1 MCGGPLGMGALR
13 ISASSQGRA
22 SGTREPPRAAPANTG
37 SLAPSYITW
46 VPMGQVGD
54 SPDTQ
59 PPNPQPPHTSAPHPS
74 RPRKRP
80 AQTLEADFGLLA
92 RNLQTSLEAG
102 PSKASWC
109 EDRKLGVGLAARRS
123 SPSHSV
129 VSSAPHPP
137 PGAVVPTADSAEA
150 GETLP
155 GGAHGPLVLQAVVHG
170 ELAGPG
176 SGAWPCQSPPD
187 PGPALH
193 RTVRCSQT

>member
-1 MCGGPLGMGALR
+1 MLSMPRVSCREVAGTEQLEDQAGGGYGHTGVSCTRKSVVERSGCCKGRWTCLGRGILEFGQRQSEPQWPWAAATTCGGPLGMGALR

-92 RNLQTSLEAG
+92 RNLQKS
-102 PSKASWC
+102 
-109 EDRKLGVGLAARRS
+109 
-123 SPSHSV
+123 
-129 VSSAPHPP
+129 
-137 PGAVVPTADSAEA
+137 
-150 GETLP
+150 
-155 GGAHGPLVLQAVVHG
+155 
-170 ELAGPG
+170 
-176 SGAWPCQSPPD
+176 
-187 PGPALH
+187 
-193 RTVRCSQT
+193 